1 VSELLIIGERLGGV
15 KPSAASVG
23 VILTGAVLQAEG
35 RISRGSEIRIKE
47 RSLAPLE
54 KARGFGMTPS
64 TTKDPPRAI
73 KVNNDLFP
81 LMTDG
86 LDRLKVLINSSTPII
101 VMETSEEMHAI
112 SLVRAA
118 CAELKMSTFEW
129 SIADGLVRSGMKESS
144 EGQKIS
150 LPAHN
155 DQNTI
160 WTQAGRTVAQMRSV
174 LSPAGADADR
184 MARAIALST
193 SGESAAASG
202 SSIYNTREPVQ
213 ALANMD
219 SMTLEAVFILKD
231 FHRHMDD
238 PVVVRRLRDVGQKF
252 AANRR
257 TVIITAPQIAVPAE
271 LTTLVE
277 YFDLPLPDQERLHE
291 LIHEMFTRLSKTYT
305 LKLELDAAGVDAMS
319 TNLRGLSEEEAE
331 RAISQA
337 LVTRYALC
345 AESVTDVLDAKKQLL
360 RHSGMLEFIEA
371 SDNMAAVGGL
381 ENLKHW
387 LGQRR
392 GAWEDAARE
401 FGLEPPRGMIILGV
415 QGCGKSLCARAVA
428 GEWKLPLVKFDTS
441 AVYDKYIGE
450 TEKRIRKVFQ
460 VAEGLAP
467 CVLWID
473 ELEKV
478 FAGSGPDSASADAG
492 VSSRLLAS
500 FLSWMQDRKAAV
512 FVAATC
518 NNVSVLPPELI
529 RKGRFDELFFVDLPN
544 QAERKQIFSI
554 QLAKRKRNPAEF
566 DLEKVASAAK
576 GYSGAEIDAAVQ
588 GALYGAYS
596 EKKPLATQFLLDAL
610 AQTVPLSITRA
621 EEIAALREW
630 ARTRAVPASAGPG
643 AM

>member
-1 VSELLIIGERLGGV
+1 MS
-15 KPSAASVG
+15 
-23 VILTGAVLQAEG
+23 
-35 RISRGSEIRIKE
+35 
-47 RSLAPLE
+47 
-54 KARGFGMTPS
+54 
-64 TTKDPPRAI
+64 
-73 KVNNDLFP
+73 
-81 LMTDG
+81 DG
-86 LDRLKVLINSSTPII
+86 LDRLKLLINSSTPIV
-101 VMETSEEMHAI
+101 VMETSEE
-112 SLVRAA
+112 VRAVNMVRSA
-118 CAELKMSTFEW
+118 CAELNMATFEW
-129 SIADGLVRSGMKESS
+129 SIADGLLRSGSNAPPVP
-144 EGQKIS
+144 QKI
-150 LPAHN
+150 AMHARV
-155 DQNTI
+155 DQAAVL
-160 WTQAGRTVAQMRSV
+160 TQGGQGPTQTRTV
-174 LSPAGADADR
+174 LSPGSGEADRLTRAVMSSLGADSA
-184 MARAIALST
+184 T
-193 SGESAAASG
+193 AAAG
-202 SSIYNTREPVQ
+202 NAIYNTREPVQ
-213 ALANMD
+213 ALANMEA
-219 SMTLEAVFILKD
+219 MTLEAVFILKD
-231 FHRHMDD
+231 FHRHMED

-257 TVIITAPQIAVPAE
+257 TVVITAPELTVPAE
-271 LTTLVE
+271 LSHLVE
-277 YFDLPLPDQERLHE
+277 YFDLPLPDRDRLHE
-291 LIHEMFTRLSKTYT
+291 IIRETFTRLSKTYT
-305 LKLELDAAGVDAMS
+305 LKLRLDAAGVDAMS
-319 TNLRGLSEEEAE
+319 ANLRGLTEEEAE

-345 AESVTDVLDAKKQLL
+345 PETVTDVIEAKKQLL
-360 RHSGMLEFIEA
+360 RHSGMLDFVEA
-371 SDNMAAVGGL
+371 LDNMASLGGL

-387 LGQRR
+387 LQQRR

-492 VSSRLLAS
+492 VSARLLGS
-500 FLSWMQDRKAAV
+500 FLSWMQDRKAPV

-518 NNVSVLPPELI
+518 NNVTVLPPELI

-566 DLEKVASAAK
+566 DLDKVAVAAK

-588 GALYGAYS
+588 GALYAAYS
-596 EKKPLATQFLLDAL
+596 EKKPVTTQSLIDAL
-610 AQTVPLSITRA
+610 GQTVPLSTTRA
-621 EEIAALREW
+621 EEIEALRQW
-630 ARTRAVPASAGPG
+630 ARTRAVPASAQDS
-643 AM
+643 AV

>member
-1 VSELLIIGERLGGV
+1 
-15 KPSAASVG
+15 
-23 VILTGAVLQAEG
+23 
-35 RISRGSEIRIKE
+35 
-47 RSLAPLE
+47 
-54 KARGFGMTPS
+54 
-64 TTKDPPRAI
+64 
-73 KVNNDLFP
+73 
-81 LMTDG
+81 MTDG

-101 VMETSEEMHAI
+101 VMETSEEVHAV
-112 SLVRAA
+112 SMVRTA
-118 CAELKMSTFEW
+118 CSQLNMATFEW
-129 SIADGLVRSGMKESS
+129 SIADGLLRSGSNTPVETPKSS
-144 EGQKIS
+144 LQPRIDQATM
-150 LPAHN
+150 LPQTGRN
-155 DQNTI
+155 Y
-160 WTQAGRTVAQMRSV
+160 TQARTA
-174 LSPAGADADR
+174 LSPGGAEGERLARAMSSALGAD
-184 MARAIALST
+184 
-193 SGESAAASG
+193 GAAAATG
-202 SSIYNTREPVQ
+202 TAIYNTREPVQ
-213 ALANMD
+213 ALANME
-219 SMTLEAVFILKD
+219 SMTVEAVFILKD

-238 PVVVRRLRDVGQKF
+238 PIVIRRLRDVGQKF
-252 AANRR
+252 ATNRR
-257 TVIITAPQIAVPAE
+257 TVIITAPEIAMPAE
-271 LTTLVE
+271 LTKLVE
-277 YFDLPLPDQERLHE
+277 YFDLPLPDRDRLHE
-291 LIHEMFTRLSKTYT
+291 IIKEVFVRLSKTYT
-305 LKLELDAAGVDAMS
+305 LKLQLDDAGVDAMS
-319 TNLRGLSEEEAE
+319 ANLRGLTEEEAE

-345 AESVTDVLDAKKQLL
+345 PESITDVLDAKKQLL
-360 RHSGMLEFIEA
+360 RHSGMLEFVEA

-392 GAWEDAARE
+392 GAWEDSARD

-441 AVYDKYIGE
+441 AVYDKFIGE

-518 NNVSVLPPELI
+518 NNVTVLPPELI

-554 QLAKRKRNPAEF
+554 QLAKRKRNPADF
-566 DLEKVASAAK
+566 DLDQVAAAAK

-588 GALYGAYS
+588 GGLYAAYS
-596 EKKPLATQFLLDAL
+596 EKKQLSTQSLLDAL
-610 AQTVPLSITRA
+610 SQTVPLSTTRA
-621 EEIAALREW
+621 EEIQSLREW
-630 ARTRAVPASAGPG
+630 ARTRAVPATARDAVPKTS
-643 AM
+643 